1 MRNMTYSKAYELKGS
16 SCKNLFGFQI
26 WHEASYYSLTGILVD
41 RGVSRAPPPPHP
53 LPTFSNSLTVSPR
66 PSPLVHSYSWVKER
80 TRCLAK
86 VYSTNHGLYL
96 HSRIIS
102 QSRIVIFCVCGNII
116 LSSTEDVWD
125 TVENK
130 RVISV
135 QNITRPAESF
145 LRIVVRSLFNP
156 HTSLKRGDINSCSFY
171 PAAILDKGYVG
182 LKGKR
187 YKTDSTKF
195 RM

>member
-1 MRNMTYSKAYELKGS
+1 MRNMTYSEAYELKGS

-26 WHEASYYSLTGILVD
+26 WHEASYYSLKGILVD
-41 RGVSRAPPPPHP
+41 RGVSHPPPPP
-53 LPTFSNSLTVSPR
+53 PSLAHFQQFADSF
-66 PSPLVHSYSWVKER
+66 PSPLVHPYSWVKER

>member
-1 MRNMTYSKAYELKGS
+1 MRNMTYSEAYELKGS

-26 WHEASYYSLTGILVD
+26 WHEASYYSLKGILVV
-41 RGVSRAPPPPHP
+41 RGVSHPPPPP
-53 LPTFSNSLTVSPR
+53 PSLAHFQQFADSF
-66 PSPLVHSYSWVKER
+66 PSPLVHPYSWVKER

>member
-1 MRNMTYSKAYELKGS
+1 MRNMTYSEAYELKGS

-26 WHEASYYSLTGILVD
+26 WHEASYYSLKGILVD
-41 RGVSRAPPPPHP
+41 SGGSHPPPPP
-53 LPTFSNSLTVSPR
+53 SLAHFQQFADSF
-66 PSPLVHSYSWVKER
+66 PSPLVHPYSWVKER

-86 VYSTNHGLYL
+86 LYSTNHGLYL

>member
-26 WHEASYYSLTGILVD
+26 WHEASYYSLKGILVD
-41 RGVSRAPPPPHP
+41 RGVSHPPPPP
-53 LPTFSNSLTVSPR
+53 SLAHFQQFADSF
-66 PSPLVHSYSWVKER
+66 PSPLVHPYSWVKER

>member
-1 MRNMTYSKAYELKGS
+1 MRNMTQSKAYELKGS

-26 WHEASYYSLTGILVD
+26 WHEASYYSLKGILVD
-41 RGVSRAPPPPHP
+41 RGVSHLHPP
-53 LPTFSNSLTVSPR
+53 SLAHFQQFADSF

>member
-26 WHEASYYSLTGILVD
+26 WHEASYYSLKGILVD
-41 RGVSRAPPPPHP
+41 RGVSHHPPPPP
-53 LPTFSNSLTVSPR
+53 SLAHFQQFADSF

>member
-1 MRNMTYSKAYELKGS
+1 MRNMTYSEAYELKGS

-26 WHEASYYSLTGILVD
+26 WHEASYYSLKGILVD
-41 RGVSRAPPPPHP
+41 RGVSHLPPPP
-53 LPTFSNSLTVSPR
+53 SLAHFQQFADSF
-66 PSPLVHSYSWVKER
+66 PSPLVHPYSWVKER

>member
-1 MRNMTYSKAYELKGS
+1 MRNMTYSEAYELKGS

-26 WHEASYYSLTGILVD
+26 WHEASYYSLKGILVD
-41 RGVSRAPPPPHP
+41 RGVSHPPPPP
-53 LPTFSNSLTVSPR
+53 SLAHFQQFADSF

>member
-41 RGVSRAPPPPHP
+41 RGVSHPPPPQ
-53 LPTFSNSLTVSPR
+53 SLAHFQQFADSF

>member
-26 WHEASYYSLTGILVD
+26 WHEASYYSLKGILVD
-41 RGVSRAPPPPHP
+41 RGVSHPPPPP
-53 LPTFSNSLTVSPR
+53 SLAHFQQFADSF

-102 QSRIVIFCVCGNII
+102 QGRIVIFCVCGNII

>member
-26 WHEASYYSLTGILVD
+26 WHEASYYSLKGILVD
-41 RGVSRAPPPPHP
+41 RGVSHPPPPP
-53 LPTFSNSLTVSPR
+53 SLAHFQQFADSF

>member
-1 MRNMTYSKAYELKGS
+1 MRNMTYSEAYELKGS

-26 WHEASYYSLTGILVD
+26 WHEASYYSLKGILVD
-41 RGVSRAPPPPHP
+41 RGVSPPPPP
-53 LPTFSNSLTVSPR
+53 SLAHFQQFADSF
-66 PSPLVHSYSWVKER
+66 PSPLVHPYSWVKER

>member
-26 WHEASYYSLTGILVD
+26 WHEASYYSLKGILVVI
-41 RGVSRAPPPPHP
+41 GVYHPPPPP
-53 LPTFSNSLTVSPR
+53 PSLAHFQHFADSF

-145 LRIVVRSLFNP
+145 LRIVVRSFFNP
-156 HTSLKRGDINSCSFY
+156 HASLKRGDINSCSFY

>member
-1 MRNMTYSKAYELKGS
+1 MRNMTYSEAYELKGS

-26 WHEASYYSLTGILVD
+26 WHEASYYSLKGILVD
-41 RGVSRAPPPPHP
+41 RGVSHPPPPP
-53 LPTFSNSLTVSPR
+53 SLAHFQQFADSF
-66 PSPLVHSYSWVKER
+66 PSPLVHPYSWVKER

>member
-1 MRNMTYSKAYELKGS
+1 MRNMTYSEAYELKGS

-26 WHEASYYSLTGILVD
+26 WHEASYYSLKGILVD
-41 RGVSRAPPPPHP
+41 RGVSPPPPP
-53 LPTFSNSLTVSPR
+53 PSLAHFQQFADSF
-66 PSPLVHSYSWVKER
+66 PSPLVHPYSWVKER

>member
-26 WHEASYYSLTGILVD
+26 WHEASYYSLKGILVD
-41 RGVSRAPPPPHP
+41 RGVSHLHPP
-53 LPTFSNSLTVSPR
+53 SLAHFQQFADSF

>member
-41 RGVSRAPPPPHP
+41 RGVSHPPPPSLAHFQQFADSF
-53 LPTFSNSLTVSPR
+53 PT
-66 PSPLVHSYSWVKER
+66 PLVHSYSWVKER